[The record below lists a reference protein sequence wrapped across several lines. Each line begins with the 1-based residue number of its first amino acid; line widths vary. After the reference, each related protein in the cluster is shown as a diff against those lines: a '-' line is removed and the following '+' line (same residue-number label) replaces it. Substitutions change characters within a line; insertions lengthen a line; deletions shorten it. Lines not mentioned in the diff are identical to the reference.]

1 MRYSVCC
8 WRQWRVGSVRWRRRK
23 CSCEEGGV
31 WLLGVLEVAE
41 AMRCAQ
47 LCILLETV
55 EGTLCSLKVL
65 QVLLAA
71 PSGGSSHKC

>member
-1 MRYSVCC
+1 ML
-8 WRQWRVGSVRWRRRK
+8 
-23 CSCEEGGV
+23 E
-31 WLLGVLEVAE
+31 VLEMPEVI
-41 AMRCAQ
+41 RYAQ